1 MTSPHM
7 RSPIPRMALPRT
19 SRRRRA
25 LVGAAWALAWT
36 LVWASALMM
45 FATKAGAHVGL
56 VQ

>member
-19 SRRRRA
+19 SLRRRA

-36 LVWASALMM
+36 LVWGSALMM